1 MREYINLIER
11 ATAPDSLKKNIIDLV
26 KATDQDVVLNR
37 VLKVLQSGNI
47 DERVVNVLQT
57 DDDAK
62 QFIKKITDAFMQI
75 EAPVEEKDKF
85 LEKFPKGVVDTGKLL
100 DGKTHS
106 IEDLVGSGFATE
118 LFKDLSVRLTSQGV
132 GPGELALAVMSPK
145 IKWTGRVTGGGDI
158 LVNGKPIE
166 VKTRVS
172 SGGRWINPRKAKMD
186 LERIRETIEKAS
198 GMSVPD
204 RLNVNAWVNTY
215 RPAIIAKD
223 KKNLTKVTKTIADS
237 IFKATNTS
245 AYQKALA
252 TGSAEDI
259 VDEHLRTGY
268 NNYKALSGFE
278 GILMVDLPTDTIQY
292 FKDYDSMSGNI
303 KNDAVY
309 IYAPEGE
316 IMPKVTL
323 TAGVAKAKEKAA
335 AQKADT
341 KKASLNKPE
350 PEPVSLAKA
359 ADAITGRS
367 VRQKAASVPTVD
379 VGRKKRK

>member
-1 MREYINLIER
+1 MREYITLIEK
-11 ATAPDSLKKNIIDLV
+11 ADNTASLKKNIIDLV
-26 KATDQDVVLNR
+26 KTTDQDVVLNR
-37 VLKVLQSGNI
+37 VLKVLQAGNL
-47 DERVVNVLQT
+47 DERIVNVLQH
-57 DDDAK
+57 DADAK
-62 QFIKKITDAFMQI
+62 DFIKKITDSFIHI
-75 EAPVEEKDKF
+75 EAPIEEKDKF
-85 LEKFPKGVVDTGKLL
+85 LEKFPKGIINTKKLL
-100 DGKTHS
+100 DGKTHT
-106 IEDLVGSGFATE
+106 IEDLVGDGFSTE
-118 LFKDLSVRLTSQGV
+118 LFKDLSTKLTAQGV
-132 GPGELALAVMSPK
+132 GPSELALSVMSPQ
-145 IKWTGRVTGGGDI
+145 IKWTGRTGGGGDI
-158 LVNGKPIE
+158 LVNGKPVE

-186 LERIRETIEKAS
+186 LERIRETIEQAS
-198 GMSVPD
+198 GIPIPD
-204 RLNVNAWVNTY
+204 RLNVDTWVNKI
-215 RPAIIAKD
+215 RPNID

-316 IMPKVTL
+316 MMPKVTL
-323 TAGVAKAKEKAA
+323 TSGAAAAKEKAL

-341 KKASLNKPE
+341 ADTTAAKPAQKE
-350 PEPVSLAKA
+350 IPLAKA
-359 ADAITGRS
+359 ASQITNRS
-367 VRQKAASVPTVD
+367 IRQKAASVPVVD
-379 VGRKKRK
+379 VGRQKRKK